1 MNWFIPALVNIRVGS
16 FFTTIGAEGT
26 ISCPF
31 EWKKSIKA
39 CRIAALVIIIAAVLG
54 LIFAVYR
61 AIFVSPA
68 NGGKGKLFGPHLLP
82 GTGLRPVSMKKIKY
96 YYNTNTLRY
105 EKLETPLRVRLLR
118 VFGFI
123 AAALVTAALI
133 SYVAFQFIGSPR
145 EKQLALQNK
154 ALKDNYKDIEDT
166 LESVQQQMKELEKRD
181 NDVYRA
187 IFEANPIPDSARA
200 KELEVKQEI
209 AKVEKIKDYQ
219 LVAAITATLNNLKS
233 RIAAQKKSFDE
244 VDELV
249 KNKEQLLSHTP
260 AIQPVSNKDLSRIAS
275 GFGSRIDPVYKT
287 VKFHYGLDFAAPQGT
302 PIYATADGT
311 VTTAGSTGN
320 GYGNH
325 VIINHGYGYETL
337 YGHMVRVKARSGQVV
352 KRGEVIGWVGSTGKS
367 TGPHCHYE
375 VHKYGDKIDPI
386 YFFYND
392 LTPAQFDQLLK
403 KAAASNQSLD

>member
-1 MNWFIPALVNIRVGS
+1 
-16 FFTTIGAEGT
+16 
-26 ISCPF
+26 
-31 EWKKSIKA
+31 
-39 CRIAALVIIIAAVLG
+39 
-54 LIFAVYR
+54 
-61 AIFVSPA
+61 
-68 NGGKGKLFGPHLLP
+68 
-82 GTGLRPVSMKKIKY
+82 MKKVKY

-105 EKLETPLRVRLLR
+105 EKLETPLRVKLLR

-133 SYVAFQFIGSPR
+133 SYVAFRFIGSPN
-145 EKQLALQNK
+145 EKILEDQNK
-154 ALKDNYKDIEDT
+154 ALKNNFKEMETD
-166 LESVQQQMKELEKRD
+166 LQSVQQQMKELEKRD

-187 IFEANPIPDSARA
+187 IFEATPVPDSARA
-200 KELEVKQEI
+200 KELEDKKEAAI
-209 AKVEKIKDYQ
+209 VEKIKDNQ
-219 LVAAITATLNNLKS
+219 LASSIRSTLDNLMN
-233 RIAAQKKSFDE
+233 RIVAQKKSYDE
-244 VDELV
+244 VDKLV
-249 KNKEQLLSHTP
+249 ENKEELLSRTP

-311 VTTAGSTGN
+311 ITTAGSTGN

-337 YGHMVRVKARSGQVV
+337 YGHMVRVKVNNGQTI

-375 VHKYGDKIDPI
+375 VHKNGNKIDPI

-392 LTPAQFDQLLK
+392 LSPAQFDLLLK